1 MAGEFPALS
10 SVFVGERDIFLTH
23 SLQMAADSIPQQCLG
38 PNGQRLQ
45 SSSPNTVV
53 GVVGI
58 GHTPGI
64 AAHWG
69 QVSQDQVRAVVQVD
83 PPSTA
88 SRILTFTVRTAM
100 YAGCLYGVYRSVIH
114 CIPLHSLLVRSQRYN
129 LHFQGPAGSS
139 AENSHCQVNKLRV
152 KEQCI

>member
-1 MAGEFPALS
+1 MMLEMAGEFPALS

-23 SLQMAADSIPQQCLG
+23 SLQMAADSIPPQSVG
-38 PNGQRLQ
+38 REGERLE

-69 QVSQDQVRAVVQVD
+69 QVSPEQVRAVVQVE

-88 SRILTFTVRTAM
+88 SRVISFTLRTAM
-100 YAGCLYGVYRSVIH
+100 WAGCLYGVYRSVIH
-114 CIPLHSLLVRSQRYN
+114 LFSVVRNIFYFR
-129 LHFQGPAGSS
+129 HFQSHSGASP
-139 AENSHCQVNKLRV
+139 ENSYC
-152 KEQCI
+152 

>member
-1 MAGEFPALS
+1 MMLEMAGEFPALS

-38 PNGQRLQ
+38 PEGQRLQ
-45 SSSPNTVV
+45 SSIPNTVV

-69 QVSQDQVRAVVQVD
+69 QVSQDQVRAVVQVE
-83 PPSTA
+83 PPSPA
-88 SRILTFTVRTAM
+88 SRIITFTVRTAM

-114 CIPLHSLLVRSQRYN
+114 CKLQIALSTSTFSGFCGGQWREFSL
-129 LHFQGPAGSS
+129 
-139 AENSHCQVNKLRV
+139 
-152 KEQCI
+152 